1 MRNLTL
7 TLTLAAAAALAAP
20 ALNPAQAQWDVIRR
34 RTEGVITGGSGVYD
48 RDGVY
53 RNDGVYDSRTASR
66 VPPGHLPPRG
76 MCRVWVD
83 GVAPGQQPPVTDCA
97 TAERERY
104 RYGSQA
110 RVLYGDQQSRPGRAN
125 GKYKNRSSDSYGVY
139 DTRSRTY
146 DTVINGRNCRVTE
159 WWDGTRTQRR
169 TSCDDGTGVLG
180 RRTTRTSNTTYGRV
194 YSDDDSDARGG
205 KKFKAAKQKGGKG
218 KGKGHGK

>member
-7 TLTLAAAAALAAP
+7 TLTLAAAAGLAAP
-20 ALNPAQAQWDVIRR
+20 ALNSAQAQWDVVRR

-53 RNDGVYDSRTASR
+53 RTDGVYDNRTASR

-76 MCRVWVD
+76 MCRVWLD

-104 RYGSQA
+104 RYGSRA

-125 GKYKNRSSDSYGVY
+125 GKHKNRSSDSYGVY

-169 TSCDDGTGVLG
+169 TSCDDGSSVLG
-180 RRTTRTSNTTYGRV
+180 RRSAQTSNGTYGRV
-194 YSDDDSDARGG
+194 YSDDDARGG
-205 KKFKAAKQKGGKG
+205 KKLKAAKHKGGNGKAKG
-218 KGKGHGK
+218 RGK